1 MRFIAKSFI
10 VLALSMFG
18 FPIASMV
25 HADDGYSAY
34 GKHNRVQASRPES
47 YSQRE
52 VLDAGHQFFGSIS
65 GGIATFIEKVFAKH
79 GQPNGYVLGQQGS
92 GAFIAGVKYGEGQ
105 LHTRNAGE
113 YKVYWQGPSIG
124 WDVGADGTRVMML
137 VYDLP
142 SVDSIY
148 QQYNGVN
155 TSAFLIGGAGLTV
168 MENKSTNTKI
178 VPVKSGLGARLGVN
192 LGYLKFTDRPKWNPF

>member
-1 MRFIAKSFI
+1 MRFIAKSLI

-34 GKHNRVQASRPES
+34 GKHNRVQSSRPDS

-168 MENKSTNTKI
+168 MENKTTNTKI

>member
-168 MENKSTNTKI
+168 MENKTTNTKI